1 MKKRNF
7 ACVMFCLCAS
17 TAWADEIRVAAS
29 DLLADFIEAPL
40 QAYAEEQGIEL
51 SIDGIGS
58 LPAMD
63 RLRSD
68 EIDLA
73 LIAVPEGE
81 EVPRD
86 EFSIYPFAYD
96 ATVIA
101 VNGGNPLDELS
112 VAHLGGIFGS
122 NEEFTF
128 NTWGELGLSGWGGRS
143 IKPLAGAAPES
154 IALELFRYSVF
165 TGGAMRPS
173 VAMVMSTEIEELLA
187 NDAASIGILS
197 KLPEN
202 ENVKVLM
209 ISAGEDA
216 PAFGPTEDNVHYG
229 DYPIRLSFYIAFNN
243 RDQEKLKSLL
253 RVLLEDEVANSLS
266 ENGLFSL
273 PDTVRRQLL
282 VDLDLEGER

>member
-7 ACVMFCLCAS
+7 ACILLCLCAS
-17 TAWADEIRVAAS
+17 TTWAGEIRIAAS
-29 DLLADFIEAPL
+29 DLLADFVESSL
-40 QAYAEEQGIEL
+40 QAYAEEEGIEL
-51 SIDGIGS
+51 RMDGIGS
-58 LPAMD
+58 LPAMN
-63 RLRSD
+63 RLRAD

-81 EVPRD
+81 TVPRD

-112 VAHLGGIFGS
+112 VGQLGGIFGS
-122 NEEFTF
+122 SEELSFS
-128 NTWGELGLSGWGGRS
+128 TWGELGLSGWGGRS
-143 IKPLAGAAPES
+143 IKPLAGPAPES

-187 NDAASIGILS
+187 NDAAAIGILS
-197 KLPEN
+197 KLPN
-202 ENVKVLM
+202 RENVKVLM
-209 ISAGEDA
+209 ISEGAGT

-229 DYPIRLSFYIAFNN
+229 DYPIRLSFFIAFNP
-243 RDQEKLKSLL
+243 RDQEKLKGVL
-253 RVLLEDEVANSLS
+253 RVLFGEDVAKNLTD
-266 ENGLFSL
+266 NGLFSL
-273 PDTVRRQLL
+273 PDTVRRQFLI
-282 VDLDLEGER
+282 DLDLER